1 PSAAVGICATRSA
14 PEPPATRWETTPAVR
29 RACAVPSPTAIT
41 RTVAGTS
48 SGPSTSATVR
58 EVTTRWVHPPPAS
71 SARAAARSS
80 SAPGTSR
87 INGWCSAPI
96 PASCRAASSAVPRP
110 AGRVTSTGRATAAT
124 GIRPGPWRGCRR
136 AAGEEVRR
144 ELGAQLRRQRA
155 GTGQPVLGEVE
166 RHPGLALD
174 DPAAV
179 SADRE
184 RAQVQNG
191 PALLAAGSLT
201 ALAARALMVLELCQG
216 RDRGR

>member
-1 PSAAVGICATRSA
+1 ARPCGA
-14 PEPPATRWETTPAVR
+14 PPGGCPARGGQRPP
-29 RACAVPSPTAIT
+29 RA
-41 RTVAGTS
+41 
-48 SGPSTSATVR
+48 SGPGLGEDVA
-58 EVTTRWVHPPPAS
+58 
-71 SARAAARSS
+71 
-80 SAPGTSR
+80 
-87 INGWCSAPI
+87 
-96 PASCRAASSAVPRP
+96 
-110 AGRVTSTGRATAAT
+110 
-124 GIRPGPWRGCRR
+124 R

-201 ALAARALMVLELCQG
+201 ALAARALMVLELCEG
-216 RDRGR
+216 RDRGRAACLEGALLRTLGAEQPASRVRSRARSAEIAARVAGSSTASRRGANHGCCASAAVVASTAR

>member
-1 PSAAVGICATRSA
+1 
-14 PEPPATRWETTPAVR
+14 
-29 RACAVPSPTAIT
+29 
-41 RTVAGTS
+41 
-48 SGPSTSATVR
+48 SGPGLGEDVA
-58 EVTTRWVHPPPAS
+58 
-71 SARAAARSS
+71 
-80 SAPGTSR
+80 
-87 INGWCSAPI
+87 
-96 PASCRAASSAVPRP
+96 
-110 AGRVTSTGRATAAT
+110 
-124 GIRPGPWRGCRR
+124 R

-201 ALAARALMVLELCQG
+201 ALAARALIVLELCEG
-216 RDRGR
+216 RDRGCAAGPAPRRARRGWPGRRRRPGAARTTAAARAPRWWPPPRGRPGPGRAASRRPAAAR